1 MNKKASH
8 GFVLLSFK
16 LKKRSGKIS
25 NFREGTTERNIKLRN
40 YPSIEKSIE
49 SSFIL
54 SRLCSLKRLNLNE
67 IVVCEDLTAQ
77 KEKSTMPFL
86 TFVNISKV
94 SKSHG
99 EREVWR
105 NWLFF
110 TELIY
115 MTINFSRSIKKSC
128 FNYQYQIRVSWPRI
142 LLKPR
147 VCLFAKSYEVSAL
160 EIRLYFWK
168 YITSLYTNFQICW
181 L

>member
-67 IVVCEDLTAQ
+67 IVVCEDLTWQ

-99 EREVWR
+99 EREV
-105 NWLFF
+105 
-110 TELIY
+110 
-115 MTINFSRSIKKSC
+115 
-128 FNYQYQIRVSWPRI
+128 
-142 LLKPR
+142 
-147 VCLFAKSYEVSAL
+147 
-160 EIRLYFWK
+160 
-168 YITSLYTNFQICW
+168 
-181 L
+181 